1 MFAQSVAQRKEFF
14 MKTDKLIFGA
24 AYYSEYL
31 PYERIDKDMEMM
43 VRAGMNTIRI
53 AESTWSTLEPAD
65 NVYDFSHL
73 DLMLKKAKEY
83 RLSVIVGTPTY
94 AVPAW
99 LVKKHPDVLPIT
111 HNGQALY
118 GHRQN
123 MDITNSHYLFHAERI
138 IRTLMEHV
146 KDEPH
151 VIGFQLDNETKAY
164 DTCSESAQR
173 KFVEYLKN
181 RYEDIDEFNK
191 DFGLDYWSNR
201 INCWEEFPDIR
212 GTINQSLDAEYKK
225 FQRKLVT
232 DFLTWQSDIVK
243 EYRRPDQFITHN
255 FDYQW
260 INYSFGYHPEVN
272 QYEAV
277 KCMDVAGCDIYHPTQ
292 DNLTGA
298 EITCDGNITRSLV
311 KDSNYLILET
321 QGQGNTQ
328 WLPYKKQLRLAA
340 FSHIANGANS
350 VMYWHWHSIH
360 NSFES
365 YWKGL
370 LSHDFSEN
378 SVYKEACDIGNT
390 FKRIG
395 THLVNIKKTNKVSIL
410 LDNNSLTGLS
420 EFPLETTGDLS
431 YNTVMRWLADSLFR
445 LNIEYDMVSS
455 GERDFS
461 SYDYLI
467 IPALYSASEDLL
479 TAISDYVQ
487 KGGKLIATFK
497 TGFAD
502 EHLKI
507 YSDTQPHILNK
518 CLGITYDQ
526 FTYPNC
532 SIRCDNGTLAK
543 AREWMELVSCTTA
556 KSLAV
561 YDHYAWEDYSAI
573 TLNTFGKGKA
583 LYLSTMFDEQLL
595 DNVLSD
601 FITDIWRTSI
611 SSPVIIKRG
620 TNDAGHMLW
629 YYFNYSK
636 DEKTIEYEGNKGTE
650 LISDIHIDEN
660 VRLTI
665 APWDFLIIEE
675 Q

>member
-395 THLVNIKKTNKVSIL
+395 THLVNIKKTNKVAIL

>member
-1 MFAQSVAQRKEFF
+1 

-395 THLVNIKKTNKVSIL
+395 THLVNIKKTNKVAIL

>member
-73 DLMLKKAKEY
+73 DLMLKKAKKY
-83 RLSVIVGTPTY
+83 GLSVIVGTPTY

-225 FQRKLVT
+225 FQRMLVT
-232 DFLTWQSDIVK
+232 NFLTWQSDIVK

-260 INYSFGYHPEVN
+260 IDYSFGYHPEVN

-298 EITCDGNITRSLV
+298 EITCHGNITRSLV

-370 LSHDFSEN
+370 LSHDFREN

-395 THLVNIKKTNKVSIL
+395 THLVNIKKTNKVAVL

-445 LNIEYDMVSS
+445 LNIEYDMISS

-461 SYDYLI
+461 SYDYLVV
-467 IPALYSASEDLL
+467 PALYSASEDLL

-502 EHLKI
+502 ENLKI

-532 SIRCDNGTLAK
+532 SIRCENGTLAK

-650 LISDIHIDEN
+650 LISDRHIDEN